1 MAFDERGYLLRNYVR
16 VEQAQRMTND
26 IQTIE
31 TFMQTDREKILDLD
45 WVRTRFNISNKELS
59 TERLINGRFFS
70 TASFKYSNTRLG
82 GHLACNPKPQWTRYA
97 DIRPR
102 YNPTL
107 SPNRP
112 FMGIGP
118 TTEDSQ
124 MSLGRY
130 YSEAIDDN
138 VNLVF
143 MTFGTKKFNGLIDFF
158 MSAIDYGDTIVANT
172 GRKPTLYNIGTAIGG
187 FTVFACF
194 PWTTAIVWAV
204 KALVG
209 FLNFDTGFDYYYMR
223 PTMHTYWSTV
233 SNLTTQLATELKL
246 ISPIIE
252 NRTVDKIQDTLH
264 DAGLGAQ
271 LDKDELQMIADMLGG
286 QIFNSKTGYLDIF
299 AIMSGPQA
307 AYRAF
312 LRRKQEELA
321 ENDASTGVPIANDY
335 GAILAIPDGSEN
347 IYDDVKDAA
356 NALQSSGIATF
367 QDYLDRAIKGSKE
380 WQPEEESTV
389 QDGSGGD
396 LDAKIAEAANK
407 AKAEADASNNA
418 VRSSTDNGFVHDF
431 TKADPSK
438 HGEKGWIDQFL
449 DTANSVIHDGGL
461 SAIFQVD
468 YVGTLTES
476 FSNDVRDIDTE
487 GMIKSVASG
496 AQDMKFNFS
505 GGNIGG
511 PIDTGA
517 IMSGVKELLMG
528 GANGITMG
536 LSNVL
541 ATVFGDAYIDIPKRW
556 GDSSVSFP
564 TITYNT
570 KLACVYG
577 NDFSRMQSIGIPL
590 CMLLAGAL
598 PLSTGKSSYTSPF
611 LCSITS
617 QGVQNVKLGMI
628 TSLSITRGTTNLP
641 FTKTRKPLGLDVSF
655 TVTDFSTLVTA
666 PITKGVFSDLLNF
679 GMDDASPMGRY
690 LSTLAGRDIQTDKY
704 ALNKLGMRLARARAN
719 LYSIVSPSRV
729 GSVIGS
735 VLNGPLSLFT
745 AQGNLTTS
753 LPGASVRAQ

>member
-1 MAFDERGYLLRNYVR
+1 MAFDERGYILRNYIR
-16 VEQAQRMTND
+16 VDQAKSVSED
-26 IQTIE
+26 INTIE
-31 TFMQTDREKILDLD
+31 TFIKTDREKLLDLD

-107 SPNRP
+107 SPDRP
-112 FMGIGP
+112 YMTTQP
-118 TTEDSQ
+118 TGQDSE

-143 MTFGTKKFNGLIDFF
+143 LTFGTKKFNGLIDFF
-158 MSAIDYGDTIVANT
+158 MSAIDYGDVIVANT
-172 GRKPTLYNIGTAIGG
+172 GRKPVLYNIGATIGS
-187 FTVFACF
+187 FAVFACF
-194 PWTTAIVWAV
+194 PWTTAIVWAT
-204 KALVG
+204 KAIVG
-209 FLNFDTGFDYYYMR
+209 FLNMDSAFDYYYMR

-252 NRTVDKIQDTLH
+252 NRVISKIEQDTH
-264 DAGLGAQ
+264 DLGTPAT
-271 LDKDELQMIADMLGG
+271 LDNDELQMIADMLGG

-307 AYRAF
+307 AYRDF
-312 LRRKQEELA
+312 LRRKQEQLA
-321 ENDASTGVPIANDY
+321 AQDSATGVPIANDY
-335 GAILAIPDGSEN
+335 GAMLAIPDGSEN
-347 IYDDVKDAA
+347 IYDDVRESA

-367 QDYLDRAIKGSKE
+367 QDYLDKVVKDRPEWDKE
-380 WQPEEESTV
+380 DNQVENLGNDIT
-389 QDGSGGD
+389 
-396 LDAKIAEAANK
+396 AEQQIGLAN
-407 AKAEADASNNA
+407 AEQADEKL
-418 VRSSTDNGFVHDF
+418 RSSSDEGFVHDF
-431 TKADPSK
+431 NKRDKKLTKERS
-438 HGEKGWIDQFL
+438 WIDQFTQTF
-449 DTANSVIHDGGL
+449 DSVIHDGGL

-476 FSNDVRDIDTE
+476 FSNDVRDIETG
-487 GMIKSVASG
+487 GMLKSVASG
-496 AQDMKFNFS
+496 AQDMKFNFA

-528 GANGITMG
+528 GASGISMG
-536 LSNVL
+536 LTNVL
-541 ATVFGDAYIDIPKRW
+541 ATVFGDAYVDIPKRW
-556 GDSSVSFP
+556 GDSSASFP
-564 TITYNT
+564 TVTYNT

-590 CMLLAGAL
+590 CMLIAGAL
-598 PLSTGKSSYTSPF
+598 PLSVGKSSYTSPF
-611 LCSITS
+611 LCSVTS
-617 QGVQNVKLGMI
+617 QGVQNIKLGMI

-655 TVTDFSTLVTA
+655 TVTDFSTLVAA
-666 PITKGVFSDLLNF
+666 PVTKGIFSDLLKF

-704 ALNKLGMRLARARAN
+704 SLNKLGMRLARARAN
-719 LYSIVSPSRV
+719 LYSVVSPSRV
-729 GSVIGS
+729 GSAICS

>member
-1 MAFDERGYLLRNYVR
+1 MAFDERGYILRNYIR
-16 VEQAQRMTND
+16 VDQAKSVSED
-26 IQTIE
+26 INTIE
-31 TFMQTDREKILDLD
+31 TFIKTDREKLLDLD

-107 SPNRP
+107 SPDRP
-112 FMGIGP
+112 YMTTQP
-118 TTEDSQ
+118 TGQDSE

-143 MTFGTKKFNGLIDFF
+143 LTFGTKKFNGLIDFF
-158 MSAIDYGDTIVANT
+158 MSAIDYGDVIVANT
-172 GRKPTLYNIGTAIGG
+172 GRKPVLYNIGATIGS
-187 FTVFACF
+187 FAVFACF
-194 PWTTAIVWAV
+194 PWTTAIVWAT
-204 KALVG
+204 KAIVG
-209 FLNFDTGFDYYYMR
+209 FLNMDSAFDYYYMR

-252 NRTVDKIQDTLH
+252 NRVISKIEQDTH
-264 DAGLGAQ
+264 DLGTPAT
-271 LDKDELQMIADMLGG
+271 LDNDELQMIADMLGG

-307 AYRAF
+307 AYRDF
-312 LRRKQEELA
+312 LRRKQEQLA
-321 ENDASTGVPIANDY
+321 AQDSSTGVPIANDY
-335 GAILAIPDGSEN
+335 GAMLAIPDGSEN
-347 IYDDVKDAA
+347 IYDDVRESA

-367 QDYLDRAIKGSKE
+367 QDYLDKVVKDRPEWDKE
-380 WQPEEESTV
+380 DNQVENLGN
-389 QDGSGGD
+389 D
-396 LDAKIAEAANK
+396 IAAEQQIGLAN
-407 AKAEADASNNA
+407 AEQADEKL
-418 VRSSTDNGFVHDF
+418 RSSSDEGFVHDF
-431 TKADPSK
+431 NKRDKKLTKERS
-438 HGEKGWIDQFL
+438 WIDQFTQTF
-449 DTANSVIHDGGL
+449 DSVIHDGGL

-476 FSNDVRDIDTE
+476 FSNDVRDIETG
-487 GMIKSVASG
+487 GMLKSVASG
-496 AQDMKFNFS
+496 AQDMKFNFA

-528 GANGITMG
+528 GASGISMG
-536 LSNVL
+536 LTNVL
-541 ATVFGDAYIDIPKRW
+541 ATVFGDAYVDIPKRW
-556 GDSSVSFP
+556 GDSSASFP
-564 TITYNT
+564 TVTYNT

-590 CMLLAGAL
+590 CMLIAGAL
-598 PLSTGKSSYTSPF
+598 PLSVGKSSYTSPF
-611 LCSITS
+611 LCSVTS
-617 QGVQNVKLGMI
+617 QGVQNIKLGMI

-655 TVTDFSTLVTA
+655 TVTDFSTLVAA
-666 PITKGVFSDLLNF
+666 PVTKGIFSDLLKF

-704 ALNKLGMRLARARAN
+704 SLNKLGMRLARARAN
-719 LYSIVSPSRV
+719 LYSVVSPSRV
-729 GSVIGS
+729 GSAIGS

>member
-1 MAFDERGYLLRNYVR
+1 MAFDERGYILRNYVR
-16 VEQAQRMTND
+16 VDQAKSISEDVNTID
-26 IQTIE
+26 TFIQTN
-31 TFMQTDREKILDLD
+31 REKVLDLD
-45 WVRTRFNISNKELS
+45 WVRTRFNITNKELS

-107 SPNRP
+107 SPDRP
-112 FMGIGP
+112 FMSTQP
-118 TTEDSQ
+118 TGSDSE

-143 MTFGTKKFNGLIDFF
+143 LTFGTKKFNGLIDFF
-158 MSAIDYGDTIVANT
+158 MSAIDYGDVIVANT
-172 GRKPTLYNIGTAIGG
+172 GRKPTLYNIGSAIGG
-187 FTVFACF
+187 FAVFACF
-194 PWTTAIVWAV
+194 PWTTAIVWAT

-209 FLNFDTGFDYYYMR
+209 FLNMDNAFDYYYMR

-246 ISPIIE
+246 IAPIIE
-252 NRTVDKIQDTLH
+252 NRSINNIQQEVH
-264 DAGLGAQ
+264 DAGFYAQ

-307 AYRAF
+307 AYRDF
-312 LRRKQEELA
+312 LRRKQKQLSEQEG
-321 ENDASTGVPIANDY
+321 STGVPIANDY
-335 GAILAIPDGSEN
+335 GAMLAIPDGSEN
-347 IYDDVKDAA
+347 IYDDVRESA

-367 QDYLDRAIKGSKE
+367 QDYLDKAIKERPEWDSPKNPFVQSGEKSDNDIDAQIANAQNTAFGSTEDIKR
-380 WQPEEESTV
+380 
-389 QDGSGGD
+389 
-396 LDAKIAEAANK
+396 
-407 AKAEADASNNA
+407 
-418 VRSSTDNGFVHDF
+418 RSSTTEGFVHNF
-431 TKADPSK
+431 NLRNGKNTEERS
-438 HGEKGWIDQFL
+438 WIDQFV
-449 DTANSVIHDGGL
+449 DTTSSVIHDGGL

-476 FSNDVRDIDTE
+476 FSNDVRDIET
-487 GMIKSVASG
+487 GGLLKSVASG

-505 GGNIGG
+505 GGNVGG
-511 PIDTGA
+511 PVDTGA

-528 GANGITMG
+528 GANGISMG

-541 ATVFGDAYIDIPKRW
+541 ATVFGDAYVDIPKRW
-556 GDSSVSFP
+556 GDSSASFP
-564 TITYNT
+564 TVTYNT

-590 CMLLAGAL
+590 CMLIAGAL

-611 LCSITS
+611 LCSVTS
-617 QGVQNVKLGMI
+617 QGVQNIKLGMI

-641 FTKTRKPLGLDVSF
+641 FTKTRKPLGVDVSF

-666 PITKGVFSDLLNF
+666 PITKGVFSDLFKF

-690 LSTLAGRDIQTDKY
+690 LATLAGRDIQTDKY

-719 LYSIVSPSRV
+719 LYSVVSPSRV
-729 GSVIGS
+729 GSAIGS

>member
-1 MAFDERGYLLRNYVR
+1 MAFDERGYILRNYIR
-16 VEQAQRMTND
+16 VDQAKSVSED
-26 IQTIE
+26 INTIE
-31 TFMQTDREKILDLD
+31 TFIKTDREKLLDLD

-107 SPNRP
+107 SPDRP
-112 FMGIGP
+112 YMTTQP
-118 TTEDSQ
+118 TGQDSE

-143 MTFGTKKFNGLIDFF
+143 LTFGTKKFNGLIDFF
-158 MSAIDYGDTIVANT
+158 MSAIDYGDVIVANT
-172 GRKPTLYNIGTAIGG
+172 GRKPVLYNIGATIGS
-187 FTVFACF
+187 FAVFACF
-194 PWTTAIVWAV
+194 PWTTAIVWAT
-204 KALVG
+204 KAIVG
-209 FLNFDTGFDYYYMR
+209 FLNMDSAFDYYYMR

-252 NRTVDKIQDTLH
+252 NRVISKIEQDTH
-264 DAGLGAQ
+264 DLGTPAT
-271 LDKDELQMIADMLGG
+271 LDNDELQMIADMLGG

-307 AYRAF
+307 AYRDF
-312 LRRKQEELA
+312 LRRKQEQLA
-321 ENDASTGVPIANDY
+321 AQDSATGVPIANDY
-335 GAILAIPDGSEN
+335 GAMLAIPDGSEN
-347 IYDDVKDAA
+347 IYDDVRESA

-367 QDYLDRAIKGSKE
+367 QDYLDKVVKDRPEWDKE
-380 WQPEEESTV
+380 DNQVENLGNDIT
-389 QDGSGGD
+389 
-396 LDAKIAEAANK
+396 AEQQIGLAN
-407 AKAEADASNNA
+407 AEQADEKL
-418 VRSSTDNGFVHDF
+418 RSSSDEGFVHDF
-431 TKADPSK
+431 NKRDKKLTKERS
-438 HGEKGWIDQFL
+438 WIDQFTQTF
-449 DTANSVIHDGGL
+449 DSVIHDGGL

-476 FSNDVRDIDTE
+476 FSNDVRDIETG
-487 GMIKSVASG
+487 GMLKSVASG
-496 AQDMKFNFS
+496 AQDMKFNFA

-528 GANGITMG
+528 GASGISMG
-536 LSNVL
+536 LTNVL
-541 ATVFGDAYIDIPKRW
+541 ATVFGDAYVDIPKRW
-556 GDSSVSFP
+556 GDSSASFP
-564 TITYNT
+564 TVTYNT

-590 CMLLAGAL
+590 CMLIAGAL
-598 PLSTGKSSYTSPF
+598 PLSVGKSSYTSPF
-611 LCSITS
+611 LCSVTS
-617 QGVQNVKLGMI
+617 QGVQNIKLGMI

-655 TVTDFSTLVTA
+655 TVTDFSTLVAA
-666 PITKGVFSDLLNF
+666 PVTKGIFSDLLKF

-704 ALNKLGMRLARARAN
+704 SLNKLGMRLARARAN
-719 LYSIVSPSRV
+719 LYSVVSPSRV
-729 GSVIGS
+729 GSAIGS

>member
-1 MAFDERGYLLRNYVR
+1 MAFDERGYILRNYIR
-16 VEQAQRMTND
+16 VDQAKSISEDVN
-26 IQTIE
+26 TIE
-31 TFMQTDREKILDLD
+31 TFTKTDKEKLLDLD
-45 WVRTRFNISNKELS
+45 WVRTRFNITNKELS

-107 SPNRP
+107 SPGRP
-112 FMGIGP
+112 YMDTQP
-118 TTEDSQ
+118 TTQDSE

-143 MTFGTKKFNGLIDFF
+143 LTFGTKKFNGLIDFF
-158 MSAIDYGDTIVANT
+158 MSAIDYGDVIVAST
-172 GRKPTLYNIGTAIGG
+172 GRKPVLYNIGATIGS

-194 PWTTAIVWAV
+194 PWTTAIVWAT
-204 KALVG
+204 KAIVG
-209 FLNFDTGFDYYYMR
+209 FLNMDSAFDYYYMR

-252 NRTVDKIQDTLH
+252 NRVISKIEQDTH
-264 DAGLGAQ
+264 DLGTPAT
-271 LDKDELQMIADMLGG
+271 LDSDELQLIADMLGG

-307 AYRAF
+307 AYRDF
-312 LRRKQEELA
+312 LRRKQEQLA
-321 ENDASTGVPIANDY
+321 EQNSSTGVPVANDY
-335 GAILAIPDGSEN
+335 GAMLAIPDGSEN
-347 IYDDVKDAA
+347 IYDDVRESA

-367 QDYLDRAIKGSKE
+367 QDYLDKVVKDRPEWDKE
-380 WQPEEESTV
+380 DNKVEN
-389 QDGSGGD
+389 
-396 LDAKIAEAANK
+396 LDNDVAKEQQIALAN
-407 AKAEADASNNA
+407 ADQADEKL
-418 VRSSTDNGFVHDF
+418 RSSSDEGFVHDF
-431 TKADPSK
+431 NKKDKKLTKERS
-438 HGEKGWIDQFL
+438 WIDQFTQTF
-449 DTANSVIHDGGL
+449 DSVVHDGGL

-476 FSNDVRDIDTE
+476 FSNDVRDIETG
-487 GMIKSVASG
+487 GMLKSVASG

-505 GGNIGG
+505 GGNVGG

-517 IMSGVKELLMG
+517 IMSGVKEFLMG
-528 GANGITMG
+528 AANGVSMG
-536 LSNVL
+536 LTNVL
-541 ATVFGDAYIDIPKRW
+541 ATVFGDAYIDITKRW
-556 GDSSVSFP
+556 GDSSASFP
-564 TITYNT
+564 TVTYNT

-590 CMLLAGAL
+590 CMLIAGAL
-598 PLSTGKSSYTSPF
+598 PLSVGKSSYASPF
-611 LCSITS
+611 LCSVTS
-617 QGVQNVKLGMI
+617 QGVQNIKLGMI

-641 FTKTRKPLGLDVSF
+641 FTKTRKPLGVDVSF
-655 TVTDFSTLVTA
+655 TVTDFSTLVAA
-666 PITKGVFSDLLNF
+666 PVTKGIFSDLLKF

-690 LSTLAGRDIQTDKY
+690 LATLAGRDIQTDKY
-704 ALNKLGMRLARARAN
+704 SLNKLGMRLARARAN
-719 LYSIVSPSRV
+719 LYSVVSPSRV
-729 GSVIGS
+729 GSAIGS

>member
-1 MAFDERGYLLRNYVR
+1 MAFDERGYILRNYIR
-16 VEQAQRMTND
+16 VDQAKSVSED
-26 IQTIE
+26 INTIE
-31 TFMQTDREKILDLD
+31 TFIKTDREKLLDLD

-107 SPNRP
+107 SPDRP
-112 FMGIGP
+112 YMTTQP
-118 TTEDSQ
+118 TGQDSE

-143 MTFGTKKFNGLIDFF
+143 LTFGTKKFNGLIDFF
-158 MSAIDYGDTIVANT
+158 MSAIDYGDVIVANT
-172 GRKPTLYNIGTAIGG
+172 GRKPVLYNIGATIGS
-187 FTVFACF
+187 FAVFACF
-194 PWTTAIVWAV
+194 PWTTAIVWAT
-204 KALVG
+204 KAIVG
-209 FLNFDTGFDYYYMR
+209 FLNMDSAFDYYYMR

-252 NRTVDKIQDTLH
+252 NRVISKIEQDTH
-264 DAGLGAQ
+264 DLGTPAT
-271 LDKDELQMIADMLGG
+271 LDSDELQLIADMLGG

-307 AYRAF
+307 AYRDF
-312 LRRKQEELA
+312 LRRKQEQLA
-321 ENDASTGVPIANDY
+321 AQDSSTGVPIANDY
-335 GAILAIPDGSEN
+335 GAMLAIPDGSEN
-347 IYDDVKDAA
+347 IYDDVRESA

-367 QDYLDRAIKGSKE
+367 QDYLDKVVKDRPEWDKE
-380 WQPEEESTV
+380 DNKVENLGN
-389 QDGSGGD
+389 D
-396 LDAKIAEAANK
+396 IAAEQQIGLAN
-407 AKAEADASNNA
+407 AEQADEKL
-418 VRSSTDNGFVHDF
+418 RSSSGEGFVHDF
-431 TKADPSK
+431 NKRDKKLTKERS
-438 HGEKGWIDQFL
+438 WIDQFTQTF
-449 DTANSVIHDGGL
+449 DSVIHDGGL

-476 FSNDVRDIDTE
+476 FSNDVRDIETG
-487 GMIKSVASG
+487 GMLKSVASG

-528 GANGITMG
+528 GANGISMG
-536 LSNVL
+536 LTNVL
-541 ATVFGDAYIDIPKRW
+541 ATVFGDAYVDIPKRW
-556 GDSSVSFP
+556 GDSSASFP
-564 TITYNT
+564 TVTYNT

-590 CMLLAGAL
+590 CMLIAGAL
-598 PLSTGKSSYTSPF
+598 PLSVGKSSYTSPF
-611 LCSITS
+611 LCSVTS
-617 QGVQNVKLGMI
+617 QGVQNIKLGMI

-655 TVTDFSTLVTA
+655 TVTDFSTLVAA
-666 PITKGVFSDLLNF
+666 PVTKGIFSDLLKF

-690 LSTLAGRDIQTDKY
+690 LATLAGRDIQTDKY

-719 LYSIVSPSRV
+719 LYSVVSPSRV
-729 GSVIGS
+729 GSAIGS

>member
-1 MAFDERGYLLRNYVR
+1 MAFDERGYILRNYIR
-16 VEQAQRMTND
+16 VDQAKSISEDVN
-26 IQTIE
+26 TIE
-31 TFMQTDREKILDLD
+31 TFTKTDREKLLDLD
-45 WVRTRFNISNKELS
+45 WVRTRFNITNKELS

-107 SPNRP
+107 SPDRP
-112 FMGIGP
+112 YMTTQP
-118 TTEDSQ
+118 TGQDSE

-143 MTFGTKKFNGLIDFF
+143 LTFGTKKFNGLIDFF
-158 MSAIDYGDTIVANT
+158 MSAIDYGDVIVAST
-172 GRKPTLYNIGTAIGG
+172 GRKPVLYNIGATIGS
-187 FTVFACF
+187 FAVFACF
-194 PWTTAIVWAV
+194 PWTTAIVWAT
-204 KALVG
+204 KAIVG
-209 FLNFDTGFDYYYMR
+209 FLNMDSAFDYYYMR

-252 NRTVDKIQDTLH
+252 NRVISKIEQDTH
-264 DAGLGAQ
+264 DLGTPAT
-271 LDKDELQMIADMLGG
+271 LDSDELQLIADMLGG
-286 QIFNSKTGYLDIF
+286 QLFNSKTGYLDIF

-307 AYRAF
+307 AYRDF
-312 LRRKQEELA
+312 LRRKQEQLA
-321 ENDASTGVPIANDY
+321 EQNSSTGVPIANDY
-335 GAILAIPDGSEN
+335 GAMLAIPDGSEN
-347 IYDDVKDAA
+347 IYDDVRESA

-367 QDYLDRAIKGSKE
+367 QDYLDKVVKDRPEWDKE
-380 WQPEEESTV
+380 DNKVEN
-389 QDGSGGD
+389 
-396 LDAKIAEAANK
+396 LDNDIAKEQQIALAN
-407 AKAEADASNNA
+407 ADQADEKL
-418 VRSSTDNGFVHDF
+418 RSSSDEGFVHDF
-431 TKADPSK
+431 NKKDKKLTKERS
-438 HGEKGWIDQFL
+438 WINQFTQTF
-449 DTANSVIHDGGL
+449 DSVVHDGGL

-476 FSNDVRDIDTE
+476 FSNDVRDIETG
-487 GMIKSVASG
+487 GMLKSVASG

-505 GGNIGG
+505 GGNVGG

-517 IMSGVKELLMG
+517 IMSGVKEFLMG
-528 GANGITMG
+528 AANGVSMG
-536 LSNVL
+536 LTNVL

-556 GDSSVSFP
+556 GDSSASFP
-564 TITYNT
+564 TVTYNT

-590 CMLLAGAL
+590 CMLIAGAL
-598 PLSTGKSSYTSPF
+598 PLSVGKSSYASPF
-611 LCSITS
+611 LCSVTS
-617 QGVQNVKLGMI
+617 QGVQNIKLGMI

-641 FTKTRKPLGLDVSF
+641 FTKTRKPLGVDVSF
-655 TVTDFSTLVTA
+655 TVTDFSTLVAA
-666 PITKGVFSDLLNF
+666 PVTKGIFSELLKF

-690 LSTLAGRDIQTDKY
+690 LATLAGRDIQTDKY
-704 ALNKLGMRLARARAN
+704 SLNKLGMRLARARAN
-719 LYSIVSPSRV
+719 LYSVVSPSRV
-729 GSVIGS
+729 GSAIGS

>member
-1 MAFDERGYLLRNYVR
+1 MAFDERGYILRNYIR
-16 VEQAQRMTND
+16 VDQAKSISEDVN
-26 IQTIE
+26 TIE
-31 TFMQTDREKILDLD
+31 TFTKTDKEKLLDLD
-45 WVRTRFNISNKELS
+45 WVRTRFNITNKELS

-107 SPNRP
+107 SPGRP
-112 FMGIGP
+112 YMDTQP
-118 TTEDSQ
+118 TTQDSE

-143 MTFGTKKFNGLIDFF
+143 LTFGTKKFNGLIDFF
-158 MSAIDYGDTIVANT
+158 MSAIDYGDVIVAST
-172 GRKPTLYNIGTAIGG
+172 GRKPVLYNIGATIGS
-187 FTVFACF
+187 FAVFACF
-194 PWTTAIVWAV
+194 PWTTAIVWAT
-204 KALVG
+204 KAIVG
-209 FLNFDTGFDYYYMR
+209 FLNMDSAFDYYYMR

-252 NRTVDKIQDTLH
+252 NRVISKIEQDTH
-264 DAGLGAQ
+264 DLGTPAT
-271 LDKDELQMIADMLGG
+271 LDSDELQLIADMLGG

-307 AYRAF
+307 AYRDF
-312 LRRKQEELA
+312 LRRKQEQLA
-321 ENDASTGVPIANDY
+321 EQNSSTGVPVANDY
-335 GAILAIPDGSEN
+335 GAMLAIPDGSEN
-347 IYDDVKDAA
+347 IYDDVRESA

-367 QDYLDRAIKGSKE
+367 QDYLDKVVKSRPEWDTEDNKVENLDNDIAKE
-380 WQPEEESTV
+380 Q
-389 QDGSGGD
+389 Q
-396 LDAKIAEAANK
+396 IALAN
-407 AKAEADASNNA
+407 ADQADEKL
-418 VRSSTDNGFVHDF
+418 RSSSDEGFVHDF
-431 TKADPSK
+431 NKKDKKLTKERS
-438 HGEKGWIDQFL
+438 WIDQFTQTF
-449 DTANSVIHDGGL
+449 DSVVHDGGL

-476 FSNDVRDIDTE
+476 FSNDVRDIETG
-487 GMIKSVASG
+487 GMLKSVASG

-505 GGNIGG
+505 GGNVGG

-517 IMSGVKELLMG
+517 IMSGVKEFLMG
-528 GANGITMG
+528 AANGVSMG
-536 LSNVL
+536 LTNVL

-556 GDSSVSFP
+556 GDSSASFP
-564 TITYNT
+564 TVTYNT

-590 CMLLAGAL
+590 CMLIAGAL
-598 PLSTGKSSYTSPF
+598 PLSVGKSSYASPF
-611 LCSITS
+611 LCSVTS
-617 QGVQNVKLGMI
+617 QGVQNIKLGMI

-641 FTKTRKPLGLDVSF
+641 FTKTRKPLGVDVSF
-655 TVTDFSTLVTA
+655 TVTDFSTLVAA
-666 PITKGVFSDLLNF
+666 PVTKGIFSDLLKF

-690 LSTLAGRDIQTDKY
+690 LATLAGRDIQTDKY
-704 ALNKLGMRLARARAN
+704 SLNKLGMRLARARAN
-719 LYSIVSPSRV
+719 LYSVVSPSRV
-729 GSVIGS
+729 GSAIGS

>member
-1 MAFDERGYLLRNYVR
+1 MAFDERGYILRNYIR
-16 VEQAQRMTND
+16 VDQAKSVSED
-26 IQTIE
+26 INTIE
-31 TFMQTDREKILDLD
+31 TFIKTDREKLLDLD

-107 SPNRP
+107 SPDRP
-112 FMGIGP
+112 YMTTQP
-118 TTEDSQ
+118 TGQDSE

-143 MTFGTKKFNGLIDFF
+143 LTFGTKKFNGLIDFF
-158 MSAIDYGDTIVANT
+158 MSAIDYGDVIVANT
-172 GRKPTLYNIGTAIGG
+172 GRKPVLYNIGATIGS
-187 FTVFACF
+187 FAVFACF
-194 PWTTAIVWAV
+194 PWTTAIVWAT
-204 KALVG
+204 KAIVG
-209 FLNFDTGFDYYYMR
+209 FLNMDSAFDYYYMR

-252 NRTVDKIQDTLH
+252 NRVISKIEQDTH
-264 DAGLGAQ
+264 DLGTPAT
-271 LDKDELQMIADMLGG
+271 LDTDELQMIADMLGG

-307 AYRAF
+307 AYRDF
-312 LRRKQEELA
+312 LRRKQEQLA
-321 ENDASTGVPIANDY
+321 AQDSATGVPVANDY
-335 GAILAIPDGSEN
+335 GAMLAIPDGSEN
-347 IYDDVKDAA
+347 IYDDVRESA

-367 QDYLDRAIKGSKE
+367 QDYLDKVVKDRPEWDKEDDKVANLESNIKTEQDIALANANEDEKE
-380 WQPEEESTV
+380 K
-389 QDGSGGD
+389 
-396 LDAKIAEAANK
+396 L
-407 AKAEADASNNA
+407 
-418 VRSSTDNGFVHDF
+418 RSSSTEGFVHDF
-431 TKADPSK
+431 NKRNKQLTEERS
-438 HGEKGWIDQFL
+438 WIDQFTQTF
-449 DTANSVIHDGGL
+449 DSVIHDGGL

-476 FSNDVRDIDTE
+476 FSNDVRDIETG
-487 GMIKSVASG
+487 GMLKSVASG

-528 GANGITMG
+528 GANGISMG
-536 LSNVL
+536 LTNVL

-556 GDSSVSFP
+556 GDSSASFP
-564 TITYNT
+564 TVTYNT

-590 CMLLAGAL
+590 CMLIAGAL
-598 PLSTGKSSYTSPF
+598 PLSVGKSSYTSPF
-611 LCSITS
+611 LCSVTS
-617 QGVQNVKLGMI
+617 QGVQNIKLGMI

-655 TVTDFSTLVTA
+655 TVTDFSTLVAA
-666 PITKGVFSDLLNF
+666 PVTKGIFSDLLKF

-704 ALNKLGMRLARARAN
+704 SLNKLGMRLARARAN
-719 LYSIVSPSRV
+719 LYSVVSPSRV
-729 GSVIGS
+729 GSAIGS